1 MMVAYISICLLS
13 SSCTAQNLAPVF
25 SNHIYII
32 PVQEDHPVST
42 DVYTVEATDSS
53 TITYSLDILGS
64 AYFSIEA
71 TSGVITLTRALDR
84 ELVNRLEFNVFAD
97 DSLLQSSAVI
107 LIIVG
112 DSNDNAP
119 QFTNTPYRG
128 DVMEST
134 ATGESV
140 LQVSAEDDVS
150 SQIFLWHI
158 YVIIVVLMLGCRPE
172 QSDPVLACI
181 SWKHGRNLPNRF
193 SGRNPA
199 SSNSSGL

>member
-1 MMVAYISICLLS
+1 MMVAYISISLLS

-53 TITYSLDILGS
+53 TSGVITLTRALDITYSLDILGS

-119 QFTNTPYRG
+119 QFTNTPYTSWRG
-128 DVMEST
+128 DKLKCKQPSSRRQDDKLDLVT
-134 ATGESV
+134 TLLHLLVAT
-140 LQVSAEDDVS
+140 
-150 SQIFLWHI
+150 
-158 YVIIVVLMLGCRPE
+158 VI
-172 QSDPVLACI
+172 
-181 SWKHGRNLPNRF
+181 
-193 SGRNPA
+193 
-199 SSNSSGL
+199 